1 MRRGPGRAQPDEK
14 DPIPMQLRSFGVT
27 VVAYILAHGLTAMLI
42 TPLQARLL
50 PDVTSFASLLY
61 LPHGVRV
68 LATWLLGRVA
78 ILPLCV
84 GAFLSEWLFAGAGIG
99 SATEPVILVSILV
112 GAASAALAFELMRA
126 VGLNLYATERL
137 RVHWK
142 WLLLV
147 GMLASV
153 LNSVGQSL
161 VFSGAILPE
170 WSVVVLVVYAVGDL
184 FGLVATTFLLM
195 LVFRWLRT
203 VQAQG

>member
-1 MRRGPGRAQPDEK
+1 
-14 DPIPMQLRSFGVT
+14 MQLRYLGVT
-27 VVAYILAHGLTAMLI
+27 VVAYILAHGLTATLI

-78 ILPLCV
+78 ILPLCL
-84 GAFLSEWLFAGAGIG
+84 GAFLSEWMFADAGFG
-99 SATEPVILVSILV
+99 SATEPMILTSILV
-112 GAASAALAFELMRA
+112 GAAAATVAFELMRA
-126 VGLNLYATERL
+126 FGLNLYATERH

-147 GMLASV
+147 GVLASA

-161 VFSGAILPE
+161 VFSGTILPE
-170 WSVVVLVVYAVGDL
+170 WSLAVLVVYAVGDL
-184 FGLVATTFLLM
+184 LGLIATTLILM
-195 LVFRWLRT
+195 LVFRWLR
-203 VQAQG
+203 ADRARG

>member
-1 MRRGPGRAQPDEK
+1 
-14 DPIPMQLRSFGVT
+14 MQIRYFGVT

-84 GAFLSEWLFAGAGIG
+84 GAFLSEWMFAGAGIG
-99 SATEPVILVSILV
+99 SVTEPVILISILV
-112 GAASAALAFELMRA
+112 GAASAAVAFELMRA
-126 VGLNLYATERL
+126 FGLNLYATERL

-147 GMLASV
+147 GTLASV
-153 LNSVGQSL
+153 VNSVGQSL

-184 FGLVATTFLLM
+184 LGLIATTFILM
-195 LVFRWLRT
+195 LVFRWLR
-203 VQAQG
+203 AERAHG